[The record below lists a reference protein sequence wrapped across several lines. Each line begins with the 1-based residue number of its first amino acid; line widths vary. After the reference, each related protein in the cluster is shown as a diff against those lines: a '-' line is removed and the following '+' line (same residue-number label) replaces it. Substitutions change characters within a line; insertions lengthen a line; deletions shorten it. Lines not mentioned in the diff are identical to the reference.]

1 MDSAID
7 DLNWKI
13 LDCLQANA
21 RETFASIGR
30 KVGLTPP
37 AVAERVKK
45 MEDLGIIEGYKVKVS
60 HAKTGHQLK
69 AIITL
74 RAFMG
79 KLKPFLA
86 MVPTLK
92 EVVNCYRITG
102 NENIVM
108 EVVLKDQFHLEEF
121 IDKLIQYGETRTHI
135 ILSNVVTN
143 APIGKKTQTQTQMSN
158 TKKV

>member
-1 MDSAID
+1 MNVKID
-7 DLNWKI
+7 ELNWKI
-13 LDCLQANA
+13 LGCLQENA
-21 RETFASIGR
+21 RESFANIGR

-45 MEDLGIIEGYKVKVS
+45 MEDMGILEGYQATVS
-60 HAKTGHQLK
+60 HALTGHQLK

-79 KLKPFLA
+79 KLKPFLILA
-86 MVPTLK
+86 PSLK

-108 EVVLKDQFHLEEF
+108 EVVLKDQFHLEKF

-135 ILSNVVTN
+135 ILSNVVKN
-143 APIGKKTQTQTQMSN
+143 APIKKSTVTL
-158 TKKV
+158 

>member
-1 MDSAID
+1 MNIKID
-7 DLNWKI
+7 ELNWSI
-13 LDCLQANA
+13 LNLLQENS
-21 RETFASIGR
+21 RLSMASIGR

-45 MEDLGIIEGYKVKVS
+45 MEDLGILTGYKAKVA
-60 HAKTGHQLK
+60 HNMVGYQLQ

-79 KLKPFLA
+79 KLKPFLET
-86 MVPTLK
+86 VRNYS

-102 NENIVM
+102 NENIIM
-108 EVVLKDQFHLEEF
+108 EVILKDQFHLEKF

-135 ILSNVVTN
+135 ILSHVISD
-143 APIGKKTQTQTQMSN
+143 AAIKKRID
-158 TKKV
+158 

>member
-1 MDSAID
+1 MNVKID
-7 DLNWKI
+7 DLNWSI
-13 LDCLQANA
+13 LNCLQENA
-21 RETFASIGR
+21 RESFANIGR

-45 MEDLGIIEGYKVKVS
+45 MEDMGILEGYKAMVS
-60 HAKTGHQLK
+60 HALTGHQLR

-86 MVPTLK
+86 TVVSFE
-92 EVVNCYRITG
+92 EVINCYRITG

-108 EVVLKDQFHLEEF
+108 EVVLKDQFHLEKF
-121 IDKLIQYGETRTHI
+121 IDRLIQYGETRTHI
-135 ILSNVVTN
+135 ILSNVVRN
-143 APIGKKTQTQTQMSN
+143 AHIRKKA
-158 TKKV
+158 

>member
-1 MDSAID
+1 MKVKID

-13 LDCLQANA
+13 LECLQENA
-21 RETFASIGR
+21 RASFANIGR

-45 MEDLGIIEGYKVKVS
+45 MEDLEILQGYKAMVS
-60 HAKTGHQLK
+60 HAMTGHQLK

-79 KLKPFLA
+79 KLKPFLV
-86 MVPTLK
+86 MVLSFE
-92 EVVNCYRITG
+92 EVINCYRITG

-108 EVVLKDQFHLEEF
+108 EVVLKDQFHLEKF

-135 ILSNVVTN
+135 ILSNVVSN
-143 APIGKKTQTQTQMSN
+143 APIKKT
-158 TKKV
+158 

>member
-1 MDSAID
+1 LNTNID

-13 LDCLQANA
+13 LECIQQNA
-21 RETFASIGR
+21 RETFADIGR
-30 KVGLTPP
+30 RVGLTPP
-37 AVAERVKK
+37 AVAERIKK
-45 MEDLGIIEGYKVKVS
+45 MEDLGIIEGYNAKIS

-79 KLKPFLA
+79 KLKPFLQT
-86 MVPTLK
+86 VKSFK
-92 EVVNCYRITG
+92 EVINCYRITG

-108 EVVLKDQFHLEEF
+108 EVVLKDQFHLEKF

-135 ILSNVVTN
+135 VLSNVVSH
-143 APIGKKTQTQTQMSN
+143 APIEKEGL
-158 TKKV
+158 

>member
-1 MDSAID
+1 MASNTNID

-13 LDCLQANA
+13 LQCLQENA
-21 RETFASIGR
+21 RESFASIGR
-30 KVGLTPP
+30 QVGLTAP

-45 MEDLGIIEGYKVKVS
+45 MEDLGVLQGYRAMVS
-60 HAKTGHQLK
+60 HALTGHQLK

-86 MVPTLK
+86 TVVSFE

-108 EVVLKDQFHLEEF
+108 EVVLKNQFHLEKF

-135 ILSNVVTN
+135 ILSNVISN
-143 APIGKKTQTQTQMSN
+143 APIAKRN
-158 TKKV
+158 F

>member
-1 MDSAID
+1 MNNNID
-7 DLNWKI
+7 ELNWKI
-13 LDCLQANA
+13 LECLQANA
-21 RETFASIGR
+21 RESFATIGR

-37 AVAERVKK
+37 AVAERIKK
-45 MEDLGIIEGYKVKVS
+45 MEDSEILLGYKAMVS

-86 MVPTLK
+86 IVVSYE
-92 EVVNCYRITG
+92 EVINCYRITG

-108 EVVLKDQFHLEEF
+108 EVVLKDQFHLEKF
-121 IDKLIQYGETRTHI
+121 IDRLIQYGETRTHI
-135 ILSNVVTN
+135 ILSNVVSN
-143 APIGKKTQTQTQMSN
+143 APILK
-158 TKKV
+158 

>member
-1 MDSAID
+1 MHTKIDS
-7 DLNWKI
+7 LNWKI
-13 LDCLQANA
+13 LRLLQENA
-21 RETFASIGR
+21 RESFANIGR
-30 KVGLTPP
+30 TVGLTAP

-45 MEDLGIIEGYKVKVS
+45 MEDMGIIMGYRALVS
-60 HAKTGHQLK
+60 HAVTGHQLK

-86 MVPTLK
+86 LVKELD

-108 EVVLKDQFHLEEF
+108 EVVLKDQFHLERF

-135 ILSNVVTN
+135 VLSQIINN
-143 APIGKKTQTQTQMSN
+143 APIHEVRG
-158 TKKV
+158 